1 MLAKLGVNA
10 SQPPA
15 ATVASKATLAAASDP
30 AADGETLMAQLSAD
44 AQSFNC
50 VLFFA
55 FHAFATSEVS
65 VSFVIAVEYSKFVVA
80 LLFPGAL
87 YPIKVQLPTTFRSAK
102 NASCS
107 FT

>member
-10 SQPPA
+10 WQPA
-15 ATVASKATLAAASDP
+15 FATVALKATLAATD
-30 AADGETLMAQLSAD
+30 AAAAVGVTLMAQLSPD
-44 AQSFNC
+44 GQSFNR

-55 FHAFATSEVS
+55 FHAPSTAPVVESAALAS
-65 VSFVIAVEYSKFVVA
+65 VYWKFVVEP
-80 LLFPGAL
+80 LSPGAL
-87 YPIKVQLPTTFRSAK
+87 YPIKVQLPTAFRSAK